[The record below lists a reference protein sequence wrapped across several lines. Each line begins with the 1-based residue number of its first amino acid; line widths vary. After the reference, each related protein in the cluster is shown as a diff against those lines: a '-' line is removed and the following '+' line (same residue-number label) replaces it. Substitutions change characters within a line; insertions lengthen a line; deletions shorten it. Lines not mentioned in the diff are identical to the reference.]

1 MYKRVLTAALA
12 AVLAVGLGGSV
23 FAAETDCD
31 SVYCFSQEDF
41 SGDEE
46 QFQGICV
53 TELPDPATGTV
64 LLGTRVIRPG
74 DILTAQQVSQMT
86 FRPLLT
92 QEDVCA
98 VISYLPVY
106 ETYVA
111 DTAQM
116 TISIRGKRDE
126 APAAEDFALETY
138 KNLPNEGKL
147 KAYDP
152 EGQELIYTVTRQ
164 PRRGTLELSKDGT
177 FVYTPKKNKVGVDS
191 FTYTAT
197 DPAGHVSR
205 EATVTVNI
213 LKPTSSEL
221 YTDTIGQDCRFEAE
235 WLRNTGLFTG
245 ENLGGAACFY
255 PEKAVSR
262 GQFLAM
268 VMELLE
274 IPMVDAPGAEIPAD
288 VPQWLKPYYAAAL
301 RCGLMAG
308 LPQEDIFRPYDPI
321 NAETAAVMLQ
331 NALDLPVALETMQTD
346 GKSAEP
352 AWAETAMFALEQN
365 GISFEN
371 QVLTRSDTAQLL
383 YRIHR
388 LSATAPGL
396 AAYKN

>member
-1 MYKRVLTAALA
+1 MYKRALAAALA

-23 FAAETDCD
+23 YAAETDCD
-31 SVYCFSQEDF
+31 SVYCFTQEDF

-53 TELPDPATGTV
+53 TGLPDPDTGTV
-64 LLGTRVIRPG
+64 LLGARVIRSG
-74 DILTAQQVSQMT
+74 DILTADQVSQMT

-152 EGQELIYTVTRQ
+152 EGQELVYTVTRQ
-164 PRRGTLELSKDGT
+164 PRRGSLELSKDGT

-213 LKPTSSEL
+213 LKPTSSQL
-221 YTDTIGQDCRFEAE
+221 YTDTVGQECRFEAE

-245 ENLGGAACFY
+245 ESLGGAACFY

-262 GQFLAM
+262 GQFLTM

-274 IPMVDAPGAEIPAD
+274 IPTVDAPGAEIPVD
-288 VPQWLKPYYAAAL
+288 VPQWLRPYYAAAL
-301 RCGLMAG
+301 RCGLTAG
-308 LPQEDIFRPYDPI
+308 LPQEELFRPYDPVT
-321 NAETAAVMLQ
+321 AETAAVILQ
-331 NALDLPVALETMQTD
+331 NALDLPAALQTMQRD

-352 AWAETAMFALEQN
+352 AWAETALFALAQN
-365 GISFEN
+365 GITFEN
-371 QVLTRSDTAQLL
+371 QFLTRSDTAQLL
-383 YRIHR
+383 YQIHL
-388 LSATAPGL
+388 LSPTAPGL
-396 AAYKN
+396 AAYRN